1 MKIIAGLGNPGPRY
15 SLTRHNCGF
24 LTLDIL
30 AGLLEVKIEKKEQD
44 SLTAQAN
51 YKGQKL
57 FLLKPQSFM
66 NLSGF
71 PLIRAANYYK
81 IPLENILIIFDDMS
95 LPCGSLRL
103 RADGGSGGH
112 NGINSII
119 EQAGTNKI
127 NRLKIGIGPSVYPD
141 SADYVLA
148 PFTEEEM
155 PLMAEAF
162 KKAAEAALFWAE
174 KGIEEAMNKYNTK
187 NGILE

>member
-1 MKIIAGLGNPGPRY
+1 
-15 SLTRHNCGF
+15 
-24 LTLDIL
+24 
-30 AGLLEVKIEKKEQD
+30 
-44 SLTAQAN
+44 
-51 YKGQKL
+51 
-57 FLLKPQSFM
+57 
-66 NLSGF
+66 
-71 PLIRAANYYK
+71 
-81 IPLENILIIFDDMS
+81 MS